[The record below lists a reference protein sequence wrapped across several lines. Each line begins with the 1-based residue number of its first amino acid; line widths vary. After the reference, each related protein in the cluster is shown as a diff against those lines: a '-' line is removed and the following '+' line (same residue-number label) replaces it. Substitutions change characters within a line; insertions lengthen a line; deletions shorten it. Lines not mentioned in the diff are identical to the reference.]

1 VLRMATCDGARAA
14 RWPDVGALRPHSKAD
29 LIVVNVSQPHLMPL
43 NDVISNLVYCANGHD
58 VVTTI
63 VDGEI
68 LMEQRRVLGMDEAR
82 ILRDAADSAARMV
95 ARLG

>member
-1 VLRMATCDGARAA
+1 M
-14 RWPDVGALRPHSKAD
+14 ALRLRAGRRSVRCAPGNKAD
-29 LIVVNVSQPHLMPL
+29 LIVVNLKQPHLMPL

-63 VDGEI
+63 VDGRI
-68 LMEQRRVLGMDEAR
+68 LMDSRQVVCVDEDR
-82 ILRDAADSAARMV
+82 ILQDAADSAARMV